1 MAPSVHSLVR
11 RAARERLAAARTIS
25 DQSKEYHTALA
36 ERYARQAEDLAQQL
50 GAMNAS
56 KMC

>member
-1 MAPSVHSLVR
+1 MAPSIHSLVR
-11 RAARERLAAARTIS
+11 QATRERLAAARTIS